1 MWITKN
7 PYNIPASEGVSRR
20 KGVEFPIFLRILT
33 KDGNCARSGHNL
45 GTRMV
50 DTFLEGRGKF
60 CMVLPPMKYK

>member
-7 PYNIPASEGVSRR
+7 PYNIPTSEGVSRR

-33 KDGNCARSGHNL
+33 KDGNCARNGHNL
-45 GTRMV
+45 GTRMPAA
-50 DTFLEGRGKF
+50 FLEGKGKF